1 MIWTIA
7 PVFVLMGK
15 TNQARHRVRRTGRKT
30 MSKILKTLFIC
41 LAAAMTVIGFA
52 GNPAQAV
59 VGNPTKVTCMYPVWV
74 GFGPVHLANEL
85 GYFKEEGIE
94 VEEILDDDMPNA
106 VAAME
111 RGDIDCYLR
120 TVGEYQGLG
129 RRKETQGIII
139 GTIDLSTGGDGWAAD
154 QSIKSVCDLKGKT
167 IAVEP
172 NLPARLILQMA
183 LQKDCNLSIKDTT
196 LADIA
201 AADAIGIFGDP
212 KVAAVGTY
220 EPVLSQVVERGAHVL
235 VSSKDHKDL
244 ILDIIMAHTGELK
257 ANPDKYVKF
266 LRAVYRA
273 IDYFNSNQEAAIPII
288 AKQFSITADDFK
300 ATLPNFRYT
309 PLAEAKDFI
318 GTVDKEGR
326 VYPIFEETM
335 QLNPDFGSS
344 DVKLIPQDHIDR
356 SIINKL
362 Q

>member
-1 MIWTIA
+1 MT
-7 PVFVLMGK
+7 
-15 TNQARHRVRRTGRKT
+15 R
-30 MSKILKTLFIC
+30 ILKTLLLC
-41 LAAAMTVIGFA
+41 LAAALMAA
-52 GNPAQAV
+52 GLAGSSASAG
-59 VGNPTKVTCMYPVWV
+59 VGQKDKITCMYPVWV

-106 VAAME
+106 MAAME

-154 QSIKSVCDLKGKT
+154 QSIKTVCDLKGKS

-183 LQKDCNLSIKDTT
+183 LKKDCNLSIKDTT

-201 AADAIGIFGDP
+201 AADAIGIFSDP

-220 EPVLSQVVERGAHVL
+220 EPVLSQVVAAHKERGAHIL
-235 VSSKDHKDL
+235 VSSKDQKDL

-266 LRAVYRA
+266 LRAIYKAV
-273 IDYFNSNQEAAIPII
+273 DYFNANQEAAIPII

-326 VYPIFEETM
+326 VYEIFNEAM
-335 QLNPDFGSS
+335 DLNLEFGSS
-344 DVKLIPQDHIDR
+344 DVKLNPEDHIDR
-356 SIINKL
+356 TIINKL
-362 Q
+362 R